1 MNPNPDNSP
10 GATDA
15 EELPFESEISERLR
29 SVKNPAERRTLARL
43 LSAISA
49 LPLEQT
55 RAALETSALIAAVS
69 LRASIE
75 FLRAV
80 PDAAPILEPAELR
93 AWGELGRRLTMTDV
107 ETGVTFFI
115 SGIGDFE
122 RVPSLARPFVFQ
134 VCARQMILSAAT
146 ASETFRNAAS
156 LAESVGDAQLLRAI
170 YEVAATISR
179 RSAKHS
185 AEFLNATPN
194 VVAALREGVGG
205 RVLGVDS
212 AKASPPPLSTAPQS
226 KPHVQRVDE
235 LNAASMREGHATVD
249 EDQARSLPPTPNT
262 LHPRSEGVD
271 SAKAPPPPP
280 STAPQSKPRL
290 QRGDELNAASMRVG
304 DATPGEDHAKPLHP
318 TPNTPHPDLT
328 SEAIDLV
335 KAFAEH
341 AGGIAADAWAAL
353 PAAFAS
359 LPAAQCSR
367 LIKRA
372 TNFLDRGGAVAFHF
386 LIAGGD
392 LLRALPDCFESW
404 IELLWTIAPH
414 GNAALVAFVR
424 ASPRFFQN
432 IAVTRTQLGA
442 TALAERVITLTREV
456 ARTDAEAALACLRS
470 SAKAL
475 HTVSIEQF
483 ESWARAG
490 LISSDARARRS
501 YYALETRSSNEALR
515 AGDAGVALESIQP
528 LLRLYVEALTGHAI
542 EIAPLAAV
550 PLETRI
556 ADGRTIHLPSVVAE
570 FGDEE
575 LDFRLYKVLAAH
587 AAGQIEFGTYAR
599 DSHDLRA
606 AYASLHELYDP
617 AKQDER
623 DSFAIDAA
631 QLCETLPPPPG
642 EGRGGGLGTL
652 SPSPLAPL
660 PKVEGIK
667 DLDYRQVISLFPLP
681 ALARRIFGTLE
692 NGRIDGSLRK
702 SYRGLARDLDLIREH
717 LRHRR
722 PKIIDLPPALVPFEL
737 LFQVTLLGGAL
748 DDAREFHRQVVS
760 ELETIVA
767 EYLNDKDATVADSLM
782 ATGRV
787 YLLFQSLTMDQSEEQ
802 IEVPDELEQEDQN
815 SQAEQAV
822 NERQSDRQPQRRDA
836 RELFN
841 AWNAESE
848 GEFDELDGSE
858 AWSYGQTPEQGLEEG
873 EVAFNYDEWDR
884 ELVDHRVG
892 WCRVIEKKVKR
903 GSRDFVDN
911 TRERYRGVVSSI
923 RHQFQLMKPENLTRI
938 SNELDGEDY
947 DLNAVVDFFI
957 DRRADGQ
964 QSERIYTKRLRRRRD
979 VAVSFLLDQSSSTA
993 RTIGRHPLQP
1003 YTHPGRRIIEIE
1015 KEGLVLMSEALE
1027 AVGDVYAINGFTSE
1041 GRRNVKFYVL
1051 KDFQEHYSDEVMRR
1065 IGGITYQN
1073 NTRLGAAIRH
1083 ATTKLE
1089 KQEARTRL
1097 LIVLSDGRPY
1107 DHDYGDARYAREDT
1121 REALIDAKTRGI
1133 TPFCITIDRESESE
1147 LRDLYGEIGYTII
1160 DDVMTLPERLPGIYR
1175 RLTT

>member
-1 MNPNPDNSP
+1 MNSDSDKIKDGSSP
-10 GATDA
+10 
-15 EELPFESEISERLR
+15 EELPFETEIDERLR
-29 SVKNPAERRTLARL
+29 SLKSPSERRTLAGVLRKI
-43 LSAISA
+43 AG
-49 LPLEQT
+49 LPLEHT

-75 FLRAV
+75 FLRSV
-80 PDAAPILEPAELR
+80 PTIAKILEPAELR
-93 AWGELGRRLTMTDV
+93 AWGELGRRLAMTDV
-107 ETGVTFFI
+107 ETGISFFVA
-115 SGIGDFE
+115 GAGDFAQ
-122 RVPSLARPFVFQ
+122 VPSLVRPFVFQ

-146 ASETFRNAAS
+146 AAETFRGAAS
-156 LAESVGDAQLLRAI
+156 LAQAVEDSELLRSI
-170 YEVAATISR
+170 YEIAASISR

-185 AEFLNATPN
+185 AEFLTATPQ
-194 VVAALREGVGG
+194 VVASLNTAQTFRGG
-205 RVLGVDS
+205 RPTAHPVP
-212 AKASPPPLSTAPQS
+212 KAGGGPPL
-226 KPHVQRVDE
+226 
-235 LNAASMREGHATVD
+235 N
-249 EDQARSLPPTPNT
+249 DQIL
-262 LHPRSEGVD
+262 V
-271 SAKAPPPPP
+271 
-280 STAPQSKPRL
+280 
-290 QRGDELNAASMRVG
+290 
-304 DATPGEDHAKPLHP
+304 
-318 TPNTPHPDLT
+318 
-328 SEAIDLV
+328 EAIDLV
-335 KAFAEH
+335 KSFAEH
-341 AGGIAADAWAAL
+341 AGGIAADAWIAL
-353 PAAFAS
+353 PAAFDRLSAD
-359 LPAAQCSR
+359 ACSR
-367 LIKRA
+367 LLKRSA
-372 TNFLDRGGAVAFHF
+372 NFLDRGGAVAFHF

-392 LLRALPDCFESW
+392 LLRALPEGFDDW

-432 IAVTRTQLGA
+432 IAVTRNQLGA
-442 TALAERVITLTREV
+442 SLLAQRVITLTREV
-456 ARTDAEAALACLRS
+456 ARTDPEAALACLRS

-483 ESWARAG
+483 EHWARAG

-515 AGDAGVALESIQP
+515 AGDDGVSLESIQP
-528 LLRLYVEALTGHAI
+528 LLRLYVEALTGRAV

-556 ADGRTIHLPSVVAE
+556 ADGRTIHLPGVVAE

-587 AAGQIEFGTYAR
+587 AAGQIEFGTYTR
-599 DSHDLRA
+599 DSDDLRA
-606 AYASLHELYDP
+606 AYASLDELYDP

-623 DSFAIDAA
+623 DSFAIDSTQLAA
-631 QLCETLPPPPG
+631 TA
-642 EGRGGGLGTL
+642 
-652 SPSPLAPL
+652 PSAGSRKTMPS
-660 PKVEGIK
+660 EN
-667 DLDYRQVISLFPLP
+667 LDYRQIINLFPLP

-692 NGRIDGSLRK
+692 NGRIDRRLRAN
-702 SYRGLARDLDLIREH
+702 YRGLARDLNLIREH

-722 PKIIDLPPALVPFEL
+722 PRIVDLPPALVPFEL
-737 LFQVTLLGGAL
+737 LFQVTMLGGAL
-748 DDAREFHRQVVS
+748 DDAREFYRQAVS
-760 ELETIVA
+760 ELESIIP
-767 EYLNDKDATVADSLM
+767 EYLAATNATVADTLM
-782 ATGRV
+782 ATSRV
-787 YLLFQSLTMDQSEEQ
+787 YTLFQSIMLDDAEEQ
-802 IEVPDELEQEDQN
+802 IEVPDQQEQEDEN
-815 SQAEQAV
+815 AQAEQML
-822 NERQSDRQPQRRDA
+822 NQRETDRQPQRRDA

-848 GEFDELDGSE
+848 GEFDELEGSE
-858 AWSYGQTPEQGLEEG
+858 AWSEGETPEQGLEEG

-903 GSRDFVDN
+903 GNRDFVDE
-911 TRERYRGVVSSI
+911 TRERYKGVVSSI
-923 RHQFQLMKPENLTRI
+923 RHQFQLMKPENLTKI
-938 SNELDGEDY
+938 ANEIDGEDY

-964 QSERIYTKRLRRRRD
+964 QSDRIYTKRLRRRRD

-1083 ATTKLE
+1083 AAAKLE
-1089 KQEARTRL
+1089 KQESRTRL

-1121 REALIDAKTRGI
+1121 REALIDAKARGI